1 MGSKLTKMSTEDD
14 VKAWVTEYYGKI
26 LKESKDLKTNA
37 CCASGAPPKPIRKL
51 LKNLHPEVLAK
62 FYGCGFPFSNGLE
75 VCSMMMQEN
84 SLSLRISSL
93 GVHHCRSWMR
103 GWS

>member
-1 MGSKLTKMSTEDD
+1 MSTESE

-37 CCASGAPPKPIRKL
+37 CCASGAPPKHIRKL

-75 VCSMMMQEN
+75 VCSYDN
-84 SLSLRISSL
+84 ARK
-93 GVHHCRSWMR
+93 
-103 GWS
+103 